1 MCGRVERHKRTGQPM
16 NVAATTATTTATTT
30 TVMTIT
36 KRRKSH
42 KSQISTPTNSILM
55 KKKKTTTSWS
65 LPMTTLMQRSG
76 PKSALSWLGLLTL
89 LLLLLATRNTE
100 CRQDEFGH
108 PSISQISPKSASY
121 LIHEDAP
128 FLHTTANM
136 RLESTIADT
145 SNNNVDQSSL
155 TTGDDTLSRDD
166 NETRQHLR
174 VERSALPIL
183 TDNYPKSGP
192 NDVHFPSDTEKEA
205 GAGRYFQ
212 YNIKPTGTLNEASS
226 EAPERTQRA
235 RAGKT
240 FKPSFT
246 GIATATM
253 AADETS
259 SSESFL
265 AKGGLRPLT
274 SGSPIIPTRS
284 FATSTAVSAT
294 VTPHNPRQN
303 SNPDIQDIITGIVKL
318 LNGNVNVHANTQ
330 GLRRP
335 SASRINN
342 RGPPRISD
350 VQNLPI
356 DYETQKKP
364 LGSSIRPPP
373 YTGPFDRPERPF
385 ITGVPIPEQIVPL
398 RPGFISQ
405 RPPWHRQK
413 PRPPITT
420 AIGGRRPIPQYKP
433 LPNSQLSPPAAEE
446 SAAPV
451 KETLE
456 APTQPHSGET
466 EISLPPDYNDAN
478 GDIPKP
484 TDATYDSEF
493 SNEDTNSQYIEV
505 SDQDSNETADT
516 APLVGENSEMEEDEL
531 TSMQVSPPPVKKDEQ
546 STKKKPVKHKTT
558 DKKKHTQEDYTTI
571 INTSSVVHTEM
582 QMSSTYA
589 PMPMPHGEGVNL
601 DPSTEE
607 VIFMTP
613 SKTPSLE
620 INSKNAETSSV
631 SLIET
636 QSSIVNTPLTTIAQS
651 TVATPSPPS
660 RTELLATI
668 PPDPTN
674 ITPKPPSTTTTTTT
688 KLFTTTSTTTT
699 TAPISVAP
707 PASTS
712 TNDIP
717 ATVSQPP
724 NDYQPRPGIVL
735 DDPEFKPGGRPRP
748 PRPHSPRPVD
758 GQQQPPV
765 HIQPTR
771 QHLPPGYGEI
781 FDVTLSA
788 IQGPGSVGGSQQ
800 TINIKPYG
808 SYGNSGGQQAD
819 IIVSAAGDDGFV
831 SIDGKRTYINLFGDP
846 TDPPVGVPTTPATAI
861 PQLPGSGVTLG
872 SGAGGGG
879 GSGIG
884 SSGNGGTGGSNVV
897 TQNNL
902 SSLGAG
908 YGVPETEIVD
918 LEPTKSQ
925 SAKPQS
931 PTTIAG
937 PTRPH
942 YRSRPTQPPVR
953 IDTCIVG
960 DDSTCDQA
968 QHERCKTD
976 NGVSSCHCRPGY
988 SRRKHREPC
997 RKVISFYLGMRVDR
1011 IYEHRIVWDN
1021 KLLDK
1026 HSEPYGQLSYESIR
1040 AIDSAM
1046 SMTPYSDEFMD
1057 ARVNNIYRGDPNLGG
1072 SGVFVNM
1079 TIKLDESVETLRPN
1093 LRADVQKHLLG
1104 VLHRRN
1110 NNIGNSVLYVTSPEG
1125 SITALHDL
1133 DECQSRELN
1142 DCHASASCSNSWGTF
1157 RCTCETGL
1165 RDPWADQPQRAGR
1178 DCQSCPDTYCNSRGT
1193 CSYNDEG
1200 NQVCACD
1207 SSHYGGQ
1214 CEIDGEVLGVAI
1226 GASLAAVII
1235 IVLTLVC
1242 LIMWSRRWQREQKNA
1257 IGSPVFGYMNTAP
1270 MKSAGLPGQAG
1281 YQVTLEDRMR
1291 WAQIAD
1297 VMAQTNH
1304 YGVSP
1309 IAEPVGPTRPSS
1321 AMFAYPNLQ
1330 SMGMGTMGGGMSMQG
1345 TMQMHQAG
1353 SMAPPVPLP
1362 RYERLGLSSRSN
1374 GMRTLENSSSS
1385 EEEDRT
1391 DLLGRNFQVP
1401 RPKSRSNGSIAN
1413 QSGIYYDVDYE
1424 PSGNGIGNTSVDHLY
1439 GSQNQSS
1446 SHSHTHSHT
1455 HSGNNHIPGPQGI
1468 PMSTYTSGR
1477 APSSYY
1483 MK

>member
-1 MCGRVERHKRTGQPM
+1 MSCKVERHSS
-16 NVAATTATTTATTT
+16 ATRPLATATATATT
-30 TVMTIT
+30 TVMTLT
-36 KRRKSH
+36 KRRKSN
-42 KSQISTPTNSILM
+42 KGPNSSLAGRTSPR
-55 KKKKTTTSWS
+55 KTTSWPLSAATLHHSFGPAHS
-65 LPMTTLMQRSG
+65 LR
-76 PKSALSWLGLLTL
+76 WLGVLVLQ
-89 LLLLLATRNTE
+89 LLLLATRNIE
-100 CRQDEFGH
+100 CRQGVYAG
-108 PSISQISPKSASY
+108 PSISQISPKSSSHV
-121 LIHEDAP
+121 LSGAP
-128 FLHTTANM
+128 LLLHTSPKLV
-136 RLESTIADT
+136 LESTIADT
-145 SNNNVDQSSL
+145 NNIAADLL
-155 TTGDDTLSRDD
+155 TMNGDIERDD
-166 NETRQHLR
+166 NETRQHIR
-174 VERSALPIL
+174 MVRSAQPIL
-183 TDNYPKSGP
+183 NENYPKSGP

-205 GAGRYFQ
+205 GAGHYFQ
-212 YNIKPTGTLNEASS
+212 YNIKPTSTLNDGSS

-235 RAGKT
+235 RVGKT
-240 FKPSFT
+240 LKPSFS
-246 GIATATM
+246 GIASTPLPAT
-253 AADETS
+253 TS
-259 SSESFL
+259 VSESFL

-274 SGSPIIPTRS
+274 SGSPINPSRS
-284 FATSTAVSAT
+284 TATSTAAT
-294 VTPHNPRQN
+294 ATALPHNPRQN
-303 SNPDIQDIITGIVKL
+303 ANPDIQDIITGIVKL

-350 VQNLPI
+350 VQTLPI
-356 DYETQKKP
+356 DYDTQKKP

-433 LPNSQLSPPAAEE
+433 MPNSQLSPPAAEE
-446 SAAPV
+446 SAGPV
-451 KETLE
+451 KDTPEMSS
-456 APTQPHSGET
+456 PQHSGEM
-466 EISLPPDYNDAN
+466 EISVPPDYNDAN
-478 GDIPKP
+478 GDVPKP

-505 SDQDSNETADT
+505 SDQDSNETADQAPLAVDKDELEEEDT
-516 APLVGENSEMEEDEL
+516 AP
-531 TSMQVSPPPVKKDEQ
+531 MQVSPPPAKKDEQ
-546 STKKKPVKHKTT
+546 NSKKKPSKHKGA
-558 DKKKHTQEDYTTI
+558 DKKKHTQEDYAAI
-571 INTSSVVHTEM
+571 IETSSAAHTDM

-589 PMPMPHGEGVNL
+589 PMPMEISEGSTI

-613 SKTPSLE
+613 SKTPTLE
-620 INSKNAETSSV
+620 ISSQLDDTSS
-631 SLIET
+631 STEIIT
-636 QSSIVNTPLTTIAQS
+636 QNSIITTALPNTTKSPVVLSPSSS
-651 TVATPSPPS
+651 
-660 RTELLATI
+660 TELLATI
-668 PPDPTN
+668 PPASTN
-674 ITPKPPSTTTTTTT
+674 TTPKPLSTTTTAKLSTTT
-688 KLFTTTSTTTT
+688 SSTTTT
-699 TAPISVAP
+699 FTSVAP
-707 PASTS
+707 PVT
-712 TNDIP
+712 TP
-717 ATVSQPP
+717 ANTLPMPVPQPP
-724 NDYQPRPGIVL
+724 SDFQPRPGLVL

-748 PRPHSPRPVD
+748 PRPIQSRPVD
-758 GQQQPPV
+758 VQQQPSYN
-765 HIQPTR
+765 IQPTR

-788 IQGPGSVGGSQQ
+788 IQGPGSAGGSQQ

-808 SYGNSGGQQAD
+808 TYGNSGGQQGD
-819 IIVSAAGDDGFV
+819 IILSAA
-831 SIDGKRTYINLFGDP
+831 
-846 TDPPVGVPTTPATAI
+846 DPPAGVPTTPATAV
-861 PQLPGSGVTLG
+861 PQLPGSGVTVG
-872 SGAGGGG
+872 SGV
-879 GSGIG
+879 GSGNGIDN
-884 SSGNGGTGGSNVV
+884 SGNGGSSAGNAV

-902 SSLGAG
+902 ASLGSG
-908 YGVPETEIVD
+908 YGIPETEVVD
-918 LEPTKSQ
+918 LEPTKPNNV
-925 SAKPQS
+925 KPQS
-931 PTTIAG
+931 STTNSG

-968 QHERCKTD
+968 QHERCKTE

-1110 NNIGNSVLYVTSPEG
+1110 NNIGNSVLYVSSPEG

-1142 DCHASASCSNSWGTF
+1142 DCHASASCSNSWGSF
-1157 RCTCETGL
+1157 RCACVVGL

-1178 DCQSCPDTYCNSRGT
+1178 DCQSCPDSYCNNRGT
-1193 CSYNDEG
+1193 CSYNEEG

-1226 GASLAAVII
+1226 GASLAAVVI

-1270 MKSAGLPGQAG
+1270 MKSAGLPGQPG

-1304 YGVSP
+1304 YG
-1309 IAEPVGPTRPSS
+1309 AEPVGPTRPSS

-1330 SMGMGTMGGGMSMQG
+1330 TMGMGTMAGMSMQG

-1362 RYERLGLSSRSN
+1362 RLGLSARSN

-1385 EEEDRT
+1385 EEEDRA

-1446 SHSHTHSHT
+1446 SHSHTHSHS

>member
-1 MCGRVERHKRTGQPM
+1 MCRKVERHSS
-16 NVAATTATTTATTT
+16 ATRPLAIASATATATATTTI
-30 TVMTIT
+30 MTLS

-42 KSQISTPTNSILM
+42 KSPNSTLPTASM
-55 KKKKTTTSWS
+55 CTRKTTSWPLCAAAAMQHSFDS
-65 LPMTTLMQRSG
+65 LR
-76 PKSALSWLGLLTL
+76 WLGVLA
-89 LLLLLATRNTE
+89 LLLLATRNIE
-100 CRQDEFGH
+100 CRQDEYAR
-108 PSISQISPKSASY
+108 PSISQISPKSSSPMVS
-121 LIHEDAP
+121 EAP
-128 FLHTTANM
+128 ILLHTSSKLV
-136 RLESTIADT
+136 LESTIVET
-145 SNNNVDQSSL
+145 NNIAESLL
-155 TTGDDTLSRDD
+155 TTDGGLDHDD
-166 NETRQHLR
+166 NETRQHIR
-174 VERSALPIL
+174 MERSAQPIL
-183 TDNYPKSGP
+183 NENYPKSGP
-192 NDVHFPSDTEKEA
+192 NDVHFPSDTEKEV
-205 GAGRYFQ
+205 GAGHYFQ
-212 YNIKPTGTLNEASS
+212 YNIKPTGTLSDDTS
-226 EAPERTQRA
+226 EAPERTKSA

-240 FKPSFT
+240 LKPSFG
-246 GIATATM
+246 GITSTSTPAT
-253 AADETS
+253 TS
-259 SSESFL
+259 VSESFL
-265 AKGGLRPLT
+265 AKGDLRQLT
-274 SGSPIIPTRS
+274 SGSPINPTRS
-284 FATSTAVSAT
+284 TATSTAAT
-294 VTPHNPRQN
+294 ATALPHNPRQN

-350 VQNLPI
+350 VQTLPI
-356 DYETQKKP
+356 DYDTQKKP

-433 LPNSQLSPPAAEE
+433 MPNSQLSPPAAEE
-446 SAAPV
+446 SAIPAKDTP
-451 KETLE
+451 EMTSS
-456 APTQPHSGET
+456 QHSGE
-466 EISLPPDYNDAN
+466 ISVPPDYNDAN
-478 GDIPKP
+478 GDAPKP

-505 SDQDSNETADT
+505 SDQDSNETADQDPM
-516 APLVGENSEMEEDEL
+516 AAEKDELEEDEVA
-531 TSMQVSPPPVKKDEQ
+531 SMQASPPPTKKDEQ
-546 STKKKPVKHKTT
+546 NNKKKPTKHKGP
-558 DKKKHTQEDYTTI
+558 DKKKHTQENYGAI
-571 INTSSVVHTEM
+571 IESTSVVHDEM

-589 PMPMPHGEGVNL
+589 PMPMEIGGDAFI

-613 SKTPSLE
+613 SKTPALE
-620 INSKNAETSSV
+620 ISSKMDDTSSPTE
-631 SLIET
+631 IAT
-636 QSSIVNTPLTTIAQS
+636 QSSIFTTALPNISQS
-651 TVATPSPPS
+651 PIMLSPSS
-660 RTELLATI
+660 TTELLATI
-668 PPDPTN
+668 PPASTN
-674 ITPKPPSTTTTTTT
+674 TTPKPLPTTTTTR
-688 KLFTTTSTTTT
+688 LPPPPPLSTTTSINTIIST
-699 TAPISVAP
+699 SVAP
-707 PASTS
+707 PATPSVNTHP
-712 TNDIP
+712 TP
-717 ATVSQPP
+717 LPQPP
-724 NDYQPRPGIVL
+724 SDYQPRPGIVL

-748 PRPHSPRPVD
+748 PRPHPPRPADVP
-758 GQQQPPV
+758 QQPPFN
-765 HIQPTR
+765 IQPTR

-808 SYGNSGGQQAD
+808 SYGNSGGQQGD
-819 IIVSAAGDDGFV
+819 IILSAAGDDGFV

-846 TDPPVGVPTTPATAI
+846 TDPPVGVPTTPATTI
-861 PQLPGSGVTLG
+861 PQLPGSGATVG
-872 SGAGGGG
+872 SGN
-879 GSGIG
+879 GSGNG
-884 SSGNGGTGGSNVV
+884 VDSSGNGGSGGGNAV
-897 TQNNL
+897 TQNNIP
-902 SSLGAG
+902 SLGSG
-908 YGVPETEIVD
+908 YGIPETEVVD
-918 LEPTKSQ
+918 LEPTKSN

-931 PTTIAG
+931 STTNSG

-968 QHERCKTD
+968 QHERCKTE

-1110 NNIGNSVLYVTSPEG
+1110 NNIGNSVLYVSSPEG

-1142 DCHASASCSNSWGTF
+1142 DCHASASCSNSWGSF
-1157 RCTCETGL
+1157 RCACEAGL

-1178 DCQSCPDTYCNSRGT
+1178 DCQSCPDSYCNNRGT
-1193 CSYNDEG
+1193 CSYNEEG

-1270 MKSAGLPGQAG
+1270 MKSAGLPGQPG

-1304 YGVSP
+1304 YG
-1309 IAEPVGPTRPSS
+1309 AEPVGPTRPSS

-1330 SMGMGTMGGGMSMQG
+1330 SMGMGTMGGMSMQG

-1362 RYERLGLSSRSN
+1362 RYECVYPSDNSSNTNKKRLGLSSRSN

-1385 EEEDRT
+1385 EEEDRA

-1446 SHSHTHSHT
+1446 SHSHTHSHS

>member
-1 MCGRVERHKRTGQPM
+1 MSCKVERHSS
-16 NVAATTATTTATTT
+16 ATRPLATATATATATT
-30 TVMTIT
+30 TVMTLT

-42 KSQISTPTNSILM
+42 KGPNSSLAGRTSPR
-55 KKKKTTTSWS
+55 KTTSWPLSAATMHHSFSPAHS
-65 LPMTTLMQRSG
+65 LR
-76 PKSALSWLGLLTL
+76 WLGVLVLQ
-89 LLLLLATRNTE
+89 LLLLATRNIE
-100 CRQDEFGH
+100 CRQGVYAG
-108 PSISQISPKSASY
+108 PSISQISPKSSSHV
-121 LIHEDAP
+121 LSGAP
-128 FLHTTANM
+128 LLLHTSPKLV
-136 RLESTIADT
+136 LESTIADT
-145 SNNNVDQSSL
+145 NNIAADLL
-155 TTGDDTLSRDD
+155 TMNGDIERDD
-166 NETRQHLR
+166 NETRQHIR
-174 VERSALPIL
+174 MVRSAQPIL
-183 TDNYPKSGP
+183 NENYPKSGP

-205 GAGRYFQ
+205 GAGHYFQ
-212 YNIKPTGTLNEASS
+212 YNIKPTSTLNDGSS

-235 RAGKT
+235 RVGKT
-240 FKPSFT
+240 LKPSFS
-246 GIATATM
+246 GIASTPLPAT
-253 AADETS
+253 TS
-259 SSESFL
+259 VSESFL

-274 SGSPIIPTRS
+274 SGSPINPSRS
-284 FATSTAVSAT
+284 TATSTAAT
-294 VTPHNPRQN
+294 ATALPHNPRQN

-350 VQNLPI
+350 VQTLPI
-356 DYETQKKP
+356 DYDTQKKP

-433 LPNSQLSPPAAEE
+433 MPNSQLSPPVAEE
-446 SAAPV
+446 SAGPV
-451 KETLE
+451 KDTPEMTS
-456 APTQPHSGET
+456 PQHSGEM
-466 EISLPPDYNDAN
+466 EISVPPDYNDAN
-478 GDIPKP
+478 GDVPKP

-505 SDQDSNETADT
+505 SDQDSNETADQAPLAVDKDELEEEDT
-516 APLVGENSEMEEDEL
+516 AP
-531 TSMQVSPPPVKKDEQ
+531 MQVSPPPAKKDEQ
-546 STKKKPVKHKTT
+546 NSKKKPSKHKGA
-558 DKKKHTQEDYTTI
+558 DKKKHTQEDYVAI
-571 INTSSVVHTEM
+571 IETSSAAHTEM

-589 PMPMPHGEGVNL
+589 PMPMEISEGSTI

-613 SKTPSLE
+613 SKTPTLE
-620 INSKNAETSSV
+620 ISSQLDDTSS
-631 SLIET
+631 STEIIT
-636 QSSIVNTPLTTIAQS
+636 QNSIITTALPNTTKSPVVLSPSSS
-651 TVATPSPPS
+651 
-660 RTELLATI
+660 TELLATI
-668 PPDPTN
+668 PPASTN
-674 ITPKPPSTTTTTTT
+674 TTPKPLSTTTTAKLSTTT
-688 KLFTTTSTTTT
+688 SSTTTT
-699 TAPISVAP
+699 FTSVAP
-707 PASTS
+707 PVT
-712 TNDIP
+712 TP
-717 ATVSQPP
+717 ANTLPMPVPQPP
-724 NDYQPRPGIVL
+724 SDFQPRPGLVL

-748 PRPHSPRPVD
+748 PRPIQSRPVD
-758 GQQQPPV
+758 VQQQPSYN
-765 HIQPTR
+765 IQPTR

-788 IQGPGSVGGSQQ
+788 IQGPGSAGGSQQ

-808 SYGNSGGQQAD
+808 TYGNSGGQQGD
-819 IIVSAAGDDGFV
+819 IILSAA
-831 SIDGKRTYINLFGDP
+831 
-846 TDPPVGVPTTPATAI
+846 DPPAGVPTTPATAV
-861 PQLPGSGVTLG
+861 PQLPGSGVTVG
-872 SGAGGGG
+872 SGV
-879 GSGIG
+879 GSGNGID
-884 SSGNGGTGGSNVV
+884 SSGNGGSSVGNAV

-902 SSLGAG
+902 ASLGSG
-908 YGVPETEIVD
+908 YGIPETEVVD
-918 LEPTKSQ
+918 LEPTKPNNV
-925 SAKPQS
+925 KPQS
-931 PTTIAG
+931 STTNSG

-968 QHERCKTD
+968 QHERCKTE

-1110 NNIGNSVLYVTSPEG
+1110 NNIGNSVLYVSSPEG

-1142 DCHASASCSNSWGTF
+1142 DCHASASCSNSWGSF
-1157 RCTCETGL
+1157 RCSCEIGL

-1178 DCQSCPDTYCNSRGT
+1178 DCQSCPDSYCNNRGT
-1193 CSYNDEG
+1193 CSYNEEG

-1226 GASLAAVII
+1226 GASLAAVVI

-1270 MKSAGLPGQAG
+1270 MKSAGLPGQPG

-1304 YGVSP
+1304 YG
-1309 IAEPVGPTRPSS
+1309 AEPVGPTRPSS

-1330 SMGMGTMGGGMSMQG
+1330 TMGMGTMAGMSMQG

-1362 RYERLGLSSRSN
+1362 RRLGLSARSN

-1385 EEEDRT
+1385 EEEDRA

-1446 SHSHTHSHT
+1446 SHSHTHSHS